1 MSFKMGKIAPVPGPI
16 LLERVNAA
24 DLTSVDAAGN
34 FFPTP
39 ALTLKEDPTNGKVMG
54 VLSYGFD
61 ESIFS
66 KDANGYFKV
75 VPA

>member
-24 DLTSVDAAGN
+24 DLTSVDADGN

-39 ALTLKEDPTNGKVMG
+39 ALTLMEDPTNGKVMG
-54 VLSYGFD
+54 VLSHGFD
-61 ESIFS
+61 ASVFS
-66 KDANGYFKV
+66 TDANGYFKV
-75 VPA
+75 IPA